1 MRYTGISLIVTG
13 SGIYWI
19 LSSQLIGSFTV
30 LMPNMFGQS
39 GSGNTLIMIV
49 GILFSAIGL
58 GTINHDMHEAL
69 QLFERQD
76 GWVFT
81 LPILLASMDILVT
94 TIGLATAQTRELNPL
109 IASAL
114 AAGGISIGAF
124 FVSYVILAEGLALL
138 MLNLGKAL
146 FGTDSVMRYVAFAM
160 VCGVAGFGPFTDI
173 TILTIGPTL
182 GLYVLFGS
190 ISSVVLSTGLV
201 AHFRRILQTA
211 PIII

>member
-1 MRYTGISLIVTG
+1 MRYTGFSLIITG

-30 LMPNMFGQS
+30 LMPNMFGQAS
-39 GSGNTLIMIV
+39 SGNTLIMII

-58 GTINHDMHEAL
+58 GTINNDLHEAL
-69 QLFERQD
+69 VFFERQD

-81 LPILLASMDILVT
+81 LPILLASMDLLLT

-124 FVSYVILAEGLALL
+124 FVSYVILAEGLALF
-138 MLNLGKAL
+138 MLNVGKTL
-146 FGTDSVMRYVAFAM
+146 FGTSRVMRYFSFAM

-173 TILTIGPTL
+173 TILTIGITFS
-182 GLYVLFGS
+182 LFS
-190 ISSVVLSTGLV
+190 KSTGNSEW
-201 AHFRRILQTA
+201 
-211 PIII
+211 